1 MLPLSDENPR
11 SIVPITTWLLIGV
24 NILVFV
30 WEAISPLSLDRIVNL
45 YGFVPALGIE
55 NFTALRVFTSV
66 FLHADLFHIGGKMVY
81 LWIFGDNVENS
92 CGHISFLLFYMLSGV
107 IASITMLLLNSTSTV
122 PAIGASGAIYGIL
135 GGYILLYPRAR
146 IRTVVFSFYIVNFIR
161 VPAFALIG
169 FWFILQVLYSLADV
183 MTGVAYTAHVGGFVA
198 GLLLIYLFARAR
210 AGRNNE
216 QLDR

>member
-55 NFTALRVFTSV
+55 NFTVLRVFTSV
-66 FLHADLFHIGGKMVY
+66 FLHADLFHIGGNMVY

-122 PAIGASGAIYGIL
+122 PAIGASGAIYGIP

-169 FWFILQVLYSLADV
+169 FWFILQVLYSLAGV
-183 MTGVAYTAHVGGFVA
+183 MTGVAYTAQVGGFVA
-198 GLLLIYLFARAR
+198 GLLLIYLFARRRWNRPQQR
-210 AGRNNE
+210 AT
-216 QLDR
+216 